1 VATEQPTTEWFKR
14 FTRRA
19 LLCACV
25 GCAAAARAA
34 TFESRGHYGFV
45 LLGADEAPGATA
57 FSARVEG
64 PSGSGDVRRVYARPV
79 GGGWQ
84 IYVGGWPA
92 AAAGLSDLV
101 LRAEGANGAREL
113 RLPQAVQAAA
123 GRIDVALVIDDS
135 FSMRKTDPARLRVSA
150 LTLFARI
157 AASRGVVRTLSVVA
171 FERRPRLLLSPTP
184 PADAEAFEHAMAGLV
199 ARGSTDLDAAL
210 ILADQTLA
218 TLPDS
223 RKIVVVLSDGR
234 DEPGRYEDSHR
245 RFAASRIPVYTVGLS
260 TLADSNTLDRIAQ
273 NTGGTFSFAP
283 DMTRL
288 EAIFQEIVLAIHN
301 SVTIGAWD
309 LTTDDADV
317 PVDDSVRLLTLT
329 LAADEDVQ
337 AVITPPDGGAA
348 VALGTARASDALAE
362 RYAPARGLWR
372 ATGLGTLAAT
382 AESDLEL
389 VLFPP
394 TGVVTDAVPQAVAA
408 LVLREGVAMT
418 RGCDVSLTTGTGG
431 AQQILEWIERGY
443 FEGFVVPAGAGPAL
457 WQATARG
464 VTDAGHP
471 FQRVAVQRQRVA
483 PMRRDALW
491 VQPKPLVLELDPG
504 CTVTGRVVIAG
515 RGRFTADVQ
524 GFRAGGVSLLQ
535 SGGDIPEG
543 RQLEL
548 GLAVTAGRD
557 ARPGMSSGQVVVAV
571 GKLPR
576 AEVNVGVRIR
586 APPIAIGPR
595 ELAWNTVAPGQAV
608 TGTVWGVV
616 QAVDRACRVQAVTLG
631 FDGRSGGVRDVTL
644 GVETTRWQI
653 VIGTA
658 GIGSTTQL
666 TGRVSVS
673 WGWDTVEVP
682 WTVGVVVPEPEA
694 VVTADPERAPEPDP
708 VVVTQPVPESA
719 PEPEPVIEPSPPEPE
734 AEVAPSA
741 AVAEPTSPP
750 AAAVGGYNAWRIAAV
765 LLLLLILLYLL
776 WRMTRGE
783 ENRLAK
789 YFAASLVMHVLVFLL
804 SLDLLLQTRVV
815 TLEQISPT
823 LAVTVGALEEKLGFS
838 IAPAAG
844 AIAVKDTPS
853 ELDKQARAELSL
865 AAAEARAAA
874 NLAQPDLSASA
885 VAAMEAQTHERKPGG
900 IERLADEAEREPAP
914 TAEANPEEIRQ
925 ASAKRA
931 ERMAQADA
939 ARSVELHRAVADG
952 ETAQRKAAAGGVTA
966 GTDGRQPEAATV
978 GLARVTPGGAA
989 PEAAHPESL
998 GPERQAAGT
1007 AAVAAETVTLAAS
1020 APRRAAAATGPVGGG
1035 PAAAT
1040 VARAADTGGGAAQR
1054 MTTAGGVAA
1063 GADGRQPE
1071 AATVGLAR
1079 VTPGG
1084 AAPEAAHPE
1093 SLGPERQAAGTA
1105 AVAAET
1111 VTLAAGAPR
1120 RAAAATG
1127 PVGGGPAAATVAR
1140 AADTG
1145 GGAAQ
1150 RMTTAVGVAAGADG
1164 RQPEAA
1170 TVGLARVVPGG
1181 AALGAAHPEGLG
1193 PERQAAGTAP
1203 VTAETVTLAA
1213 GTQRRAAPATGP
1225 VGGGPAAATVARA
1238 ADTGGGAAQRMT
1250 TVVGV
1255 AAGADGRQPEAATV
1269 GLARVAPA
1277 GAAREA
1283 AHPESFGPERQAAGT
1298 AAVAAETVTLAA
1310 GTQRRAAS
1318 AAGPAGSGPTA
1329 AMVARAAETVGG
1341 AAQRKIEA
1349 AVNVAAASEAHR
1361 PDAARNVGIDLPKGT
1376 GQPQQRQNGTAGDLA
1391 LKGGSGGPGTVPATL
1406 ALAQYGGDWD
1416 CARTAMMF
1424 LSHQLRERTG
1434 MSLMAGDTV
1443 VRLDQPE
1450 LQRLPFVYLTGH
1462 KDFRF
1467 TDAEVRNLRDY
1478 LQNNGHLWADDS
1490 THYRDETF
1498 DQAFRRE
1505 IARVLPGAVIE
1516 RLGADFDG
1524 WRTGYDLTRG
1534 YKGYAIPPGD
1544 KYRENYIEGIRI
1556 NGRVAVVYT
1565 RNDYGDGLNIDPH
1578 TQPLKNS
1585 LTSLSPAEMQEG
1597 ATRMGV
1603 NLVLF
1608 FLRQHGGIDVTFV
1621 DKASGGMRR
1630 ASDPSDARPPEG
1642 PTRPIG
1648 GTGPAAAW
1656 VCEEWGDAAEGVEAD
1671 GRLVVRFQVG
1681 SKEKTVFSRVCEP
1694 ALAVRAGDTLLVDVE
1709 SRLTCGTRVALG
1721 LDVDGR
1727 YLETAPFYIKPG
1739 RNTAFFV
1746 CTDKTFKSALTA
1758 WEYRDTLPLPAAVGK
1773 LNVLIYAPEGG
1784 EIRFGNFR
1792 IAGK

>member
-1 VATEQPTTEWFKR
+1 VATEQRTTGR
-14 FTRRA
+14 LARLTGRA
-19 LLCACV
+19 LLCACLWS
-25 GCAAAARAA
+25 AAAVRAA

-45 LLGADEAPGATA
+45 SLGADEAPGATA

-64 PSGSGDVRRVYARPV
+64 PSGSGDVRRVLARPI

-92 AAAGLSDLV
+92 AAQGLSDLV
-101 LRAEGANGAREL
+101 LCAQGTNGTREL
-113 RLPQAVQAAA
+113 RITKAVQSAA

-135 FSMRKTDPARLRVSA
+135 FSMRKTDPARLRVNA

-184 PADAEAFEHAMAGLV
+184 PADTGTFEQAMAGLV

-245 RFAASRIPVYTVGLS
+245 RFTASRIPVYTVGLS
-260 TLADSNTLDRIAQ
+260 TLADSNTLNRIAQ

-288 EAIFQEIVLAIHN
+288 ETIFQEIVLAIHP
-301 SVTIGAWD
+301 SVTIGTWD

-348 VALGTARASDALAE
+348 LALRTARVSDSMAE

-372 ATGLGTLAAT
+372 ATGLGALAAT

-408 LVLREGVAMT
+408 LVVRDGEAMT

-431 AQQILEWIERGY
+431 AQQKLEGTERGY
-443 FEGFVVPAGAGPAL
+443 FEGFAVPAGPGPSV

-471 FQRVAVQRQRVA
+471 FQRIAVQHQHVT

-491 VQPKPLVLELDPG
+491 VQPKPLVVELDPG

-515 RGRFTADVQ
+515 RGHFTADVQ
-524 GFRAGGVSLLQ
+524 GFNAGLVSLLP
-535 SGGDIPEG
+535 SGGNIPEG

-557 ARPGMSSGQVVVAV
+557 ARPGVSTGRVVVAV
-571 GKLPR
+571 GTLPR
-576 AEVNVGVRIR
+576 AEVSVCVVIR
-586 APPIAIGPR
+586 APSMVIGPR
-595 ELAWNTVAPGQAV
+595 ELSWTPVAPGQVV
-608 TGTVWGVV
+608 TGTVWAVV
-616 QAVDRACRVQAVTLG
+616 QAADRACRVQAVILG
-631 FDGRSGGVRDVTL
+631 FDGRFDGVRDVTL

-653 VIGTA
+653 VVGTA

-666 TGRVSVS
+666 TGRVAIS
-673 WGWDTVEVP
+673 WGWNTVEIP
-682 WTVGVVVPEPEA
+682 WTVGVVVPEPKAE
-694 VVTADPERAPEPDP
+694 VLVEPERAPEPEQA
-708 VVVTQPVPESA
+708 VVTV
-719 PEPEPVIEPSPPEPE
+719 PEPEPEPIIETPPPEPE
-734 AEVAPSA
+734 ADAGVVPTA
-741 AVAEPTSPP
+741 AVDEPTSVTP
-750 AAAVGGYNAWRIAAV
+750 AAAGSYNAWRIAGV
-765 LLLLLILLYLL
+765 LLLLLLLLYLL
-776 WRMTRGE
+776 WRMTQGE

-815 TLEQISPT
+815 TLEQISPS
-823 LAVTVGALEEKLGFS
+823 LAVTIGSLEEKLGFS
-838 IAPAAG
+838 LAPAAG
-844 AIAVKDTPS
+844 AVAVKDTPS
-853 ELDKQARAELSL
+853 ELDKQAKAELSL
-865 AAAEARAAA
+865 SAAEARAAA
-874 NLAQPDLSASA
+874 DLAQPDLSASA
-885 VAAMEAQTHERKPGG
+885 VAAMEAQMRERKPDAL
-900 IERLADEAEREPAP
+900 ERQADEAEREAAP
-914 TAEANPEEIRQ
+914 IAEASPEELRQ
-925 ASAKRA
+925 ASAKHA
-931 ERMAQADA
+931 ERVARADA
-939 ARSVELHRAVADG
+939 ARAVDLQRAMATD
-952 ETAQRKAAAGGVTA
+952 EAAQRKSVTSDVAAGA
-966 GTDGRQPEAATV
+966 DARQPEAATV
-978 GLARVTPGGAA
+978 GLARVAPSGAA

-998 GPERQAAGT
+998 GPERQASET
-1007 AAVAAETVTLAAS
+1007 AAVAAETVTLAAG
-1020 APRRAAAATGPVGGG
+1020 AQRRAAPAATSTGSG
-1035 PAAAT
+1035 ATAAT
-1040 VARAADTGGGAAQR
+1040 VARASDAGGGAAQR
-1054 MTTAGGVAA
+1054 TSAASGVAA
-1063 GADGRQPE
+1063 GADARQPE

-1079 VTPGG
+1079 VASSGAARG

-1093 SLGPERQAAGTA
+1093 SLGPERQVAGTA

-1111 VTLAAGAPR
+1111 VTLASGAQR
-1120 RAAAATG
+1120 RAAPAATSTG
-1127 PVGGGPAAATVAR
+1127 SGATAATVAR
-1140 AADTG
+1140 ASDAG
-1145 GGAAQ
+1145 GGA
-1150 RMTTAVGVAAGADG
+1150 
-1164 RQPEAA
+1164 
-1170 TVGLARVVPGG
+1170 
-1181 AALGAAHPEGLG
+1181 
-1193 PERQAAGTAP
+1193 
-1203 VTAETVTLAA
+1203 
-1213 GTQRRAAPATGP
+1213 TQRK
-1225 VGGGPAAATVARA
+1225 
-1238 ADTGGGAAQRMT
+1238 
-1250 TVVGV
+1250 
-1255 AAGADGRQPEAATV
+1255 
-1269 GLARVAPA
+1269 
-1277 GAAREA
+1277 
-1283 AHPESFGPERQAAGT
+1283 T
-1298 AAVAAETVTLAA
+1298 A
-1310 GTQRRAAS
+1310 
-1318 AAGPAGSGPTA
+1318 
-1329 AMVARAAETVGG
+1329 
-1341 AAQRKIEA
+1341 A

-1361 PDAARNVGIDLPKGT
+1361 PDAARNVGIALPKGT

-1391 LKGGSGGPGTVPATL
+1391 LKGGSGGPGTVSATL

-1434 MSLMAGDTV
+1434 MSLMAGDRV

-1462 KDFRF
+1462 NDFRF
-1467 TDAEVRNLRDY
+1467 TDAEVRNLREY
-1478 LQNNGHLWADDS
+1478 LQKNGHLWADDS

-1498 DQAFRRE
+1498 DRAFRRE
-1505 IARVLPGAVIE
+1505 IARVLPDAVIE
-1516 RLGADFDG
+1516 RLGADFEG

-1544 KYRENYIEGIRI
+1544 KYREDYIEGIRI
-1556 NGRVAVVYT
+1556 NGRVAVIYT

-1578 TQPLKNS
+1578 TQPLKDS

-1603 NLVLF
+1603 NLILY
-1608 FLRQHGGIDVTFV
+1608 FLSQHGGIDLTFV

-1630 ASDPSDARPPEG
+1630 ASDPSDARPPDG
-1642 PTRPIG
+1642 PTRPISG
-1648 GTGPAAAW
+1648 AAQTATW
-1656 VCEEWGDAAEGVEAD
+1656 VREEWGDAAEGVEAD

-1681 SKEKTVFSRVCEP
+1681 SKEKTVFSRLCEP
-1694 ALAVRAGDTLLVDVE
+1694 ALTLRVGDTLLVDVE

-1721 LDVDGR
+1721 LDAGGR
-1727 YLETAPFYIKPG
+1727 YFETVPFYIKPG

-1746 CTDKTFKSALTA
+1746 CADKTFKSALTA
-1758 WEYRDTLPLPAAVGK
+1758 WEYRDTLPLPSEVGK
-1773 LNVLIYAPEGG
+1773 LNVLIYAPSGG
-1784 EIRFGNFR
+1784 ELRFGNFR
-1792 IAGK
+1792 MVGK

>member
-1 VATEQPTTEWFKR
+1 VATEQRTTGR
-14 FTRRA
+14 LARLTGRA
-19 LLCACV
+19 LLCACLWS
-25 GCAAAARAA
+25 AAAVRAA

-45 LLGADEAPGATA
+45 SLGADEAPGATA

-64 PSGSGDVRRVYARPV
+64 PSGSGDVRRVLARPI

-92 AAAGLSDLV
+92 AAQGLSDLV
-101 LRAEGANGAREL
+101 LCAQGTNGTREL
-113 RLPQAVQAAA
+113 RITKAVQSAA

-135 FSMRKTDPARLRVSA
+135 FSMRKTDPARLRVNA

-184 PADAEAFEHAMAGLV
+184 PADTGTFEQAMAGLV

-245 RFAASRIPVYTVGLS
+245 RFTASRIPVYTVGLS
-260 TLADSNTLDRIAQ
+260 TLADSNTLNRIAQ

-288 EAIFQEIVLAIHN
+288 ETIFQEIVLAIHP
-301 SVTIGAWD
+301 SVTIGTWD

-348 VALGTARASDALAE
+348 LALRTARVSDSMAE

-372 ATGLGTLAAT
+372 ATGLGALAAT

-408 LVLREGVAMT
+408 LVVRDGEAMT

-431 AQQILEWIERGY
+431 AQQKLEGTERGY
-443 FEGFVVPAGAGPAL
+443 FEGFAVPAGPGPSV

-471 FQRVAVQRQRVA
+471 FQRIAVQHQHVT

-491 VQPKPLVLELDPG
+491 VQPKPLVVELDPG

-515 RGRFTADVQ
+515 RGHFTADVQ
-524 GFRAGGVSLLQ
+524 GFNAGLVSLLP
-535 SGGDIPEG
+535 SGGNIPEG

-557 ARPGMSSGQVVVAV
+557 ARPGVSTGRVVVAV
-571 GKLPR
+571 GTLPR
-576 AEVNVGVRIR
+576 AEVSVCVVIR
-586 APPIAIGPR
+586 APSMVIGPR
-595 ELAWNTVAPGQAV
+595 ELSWTPVAPGQVV
-608 TGTVWGVV
+608 TGTVWAVV
-616 QAVDRACRVQAVTLG
+616 QAADRACRVQAVILG
-631 FDGRSGGVRDVTL
+631 FDGRFDGVRDVTL

-653 VIGTA
+653 VVGTA

-666 TGRVSVS
+666 TGRVAIS
-673 WGWDTVEVP
+673 WGWNTVEIP
-682 WTVGVVVPEPEA
+682 WTVGVVVPEPKAE
-694 VVTADPERAPEPDP
+694 VLVEPERAPEPEQA
-708 VVVTQPVPESA
+708 VVTV
-719 PEPEPVIEPSPPEPE
+719 PEPEPEPIIETPPPEPE
-734 AEVAPSA
+734 ADAGVVPTA
-741 AVAEPTSPP
+741 AVDEPTSVTP
-750 AAAVGGYNAWRIAAV
+750 AAAGSYNAWRIAGV
-765 LLLLLILLYLL
+765 LLLLLLLLYLL
-776 WRMTRGE
+776 WRMTQGE

-815 TLEQISPT
+815 TLEQISPS
-823 LAVTVGALEEKLGFS
+823 LAVTIGSLEEKLGFS
-838 IAPAAG
+838 LAPAAG
-844 AIAVKDTPS
+844 AVAVKDTPS
-853 ELDKQARAELSL
+853 ELDKQAKAELSL
-865 AAAEARAAA
+865 SAAEARAAA
-874 NLAQPDLSASA
+874 DLAQPDLSASA
-885 VAAMEAQTHERKPGG
+885 VAAMEAQMRERKPDAL
-900 IERLADEAEREPAP
+900 ERQADEAEREAAP
-914 TAEANPEEIRQ
+914 IAEASPEELRQ
-925 ASAKRA
+925 ASAKHA
-931 ERMAQADA
+931 ERVARADA
-939 ARSVELHRAVADG
+939 ARAVDLQRAMATD
-952 ETAQRKAAAGGVTA
+952 EAAQRKSVTSDVAAGA
-966 GTDGRQPEAATV
+966 DARQPEAATV
-978 GLARVTPGGAA
+978 GLARVAPSGAAPEAAHPESLGPERQASETAAVAAETVTLAAGAQRRAAPAATSTGSGAAAATVARASEAAGGAAQRKSAASGVATGADARQPEAATVGLARVASSGTARGAA

-1007 AAVAAETVTLAAS
+1007 TAVAAETVTM
-1020 APRRAAAATGPVGGG
+1020 APGAQRRAAPAATSTGSG
-1035 PAAAT
+1035 ATAAT
-1040 VARAADTGGGAAQR
+1040 VARASDAGGGAAQR
-1054 MTTAGGVAA
+1054 TSAASGVAA
-1063 GADGRQPE
+1063 GADARQPE

-1079 VTPGG
+1079 VASSGAARG

-1093 SLGPERQAAGTA
+1093 SLGPERQVAGTA

-1111 VTLAAGAPR
+1111 VTLASGAQR
-1120 RAAAATG
+1120 RAAPAATSTG
-1127 PVGGGPAAATVAR
+1127 SGATAATVAR
-1140 AADTG
+1140 ASDAG
-1145 GGAAQ
+1145 GGA
-1150 RMTTAVGVAAGADG
+1150 
-1164 RQPEAA
+1164 
-1170 TVGLARVVPGG
+1170 
-1181 AALGAAHPEGLG
+1181 
-1193 PERQAAGTAP
+1193 
-1203 VTAETVTLAA
+1203 
-1213 GTQRRAAPATGP
+1213 TQRK
-1225 VGGGPAAATVARA
+1225 
-1238 ADTGGGAAQRMT
+1238 
-1250 TVVGV
+1250 
-1255 AAGADGRQPEAATV
+1255 
-1269 GLARVAPA
+1269 
-1277 GAAREA
+1277 
-1283 AHPESFGPERQAAGT
+1283 T
-1298 AAVAAETVTLAA
+1298 A
-1310 GTQRRAAS
+1310 
-1318 AAGPAGSGPTA
+1318 
-1329 AMVARAAETVGG
+1329 
-1341 AAQRKIEA
+1341 A

-1361 PDAARNVGIDLPKGT
+1361 PDAARNVGIALPKGT

-1391 LKGGSGGPGTVPATL
+1391 LKGGSGGPGTVSATL

-1434 MSLMAGDTV
+1434 MSLMAGDRV

-1462 KDFRF
+1462 NDFRF
-1467 TDAEVRNLRDY
+1467 TDAEVRNLREY
-1478 LQNNGHLWADDS
+1478 LQKNGHLWADDS

-1498 DQAFRRE
+1498 DRAFRRE
-1505 IARVLPGAVIE
+1505 IARVLPDAVIE
-1516 RLGADFDG
+1516 RLGADFEG

-1544 KYRENYIEGIRI
+1544 KYREDYIEGIRI
-1556 NGRVAVVYT
+1556 NGRVAVIYT

-1578 TQPLKNS
+1578 TQPLKDS

-1603 NLVLF
+1603 NLILY
-1608 FLRQHGGIDVTFV
+1608 FLSQHGGIDLTFV

-1630 ASDPSDARPPEG
+1630 ASDPSDARPPDG
-1642 PTRPIG
+1642 PTRPISG
-1648 GTGPAAAW
+1648 AAQTATW
-1656 VCEEWGDAAEGVEAD
+1656 VREEWGDAAEGVEAD

-1681 SKEKTVFSRVCEP
+1681 SKEKTVFSRLCEP
-1694 ALAVRAGDTLLVDVE
+1694 ALTLRVGDTLLVDVE

-1721 LDVDGR
+1721 LDAGGR
-1727 YLETAPFYIKPG
+1727 YFETVPFYIKPG

-1746 CTDKTFKSALTA
+1746 CADKTFKSALTA
-1758 WEYRDTLPLPAAVGK
+1758 WEYRDTLPLPSEVGK
-1773 LNVLIYAPEGG
+1773 LNVLIYAPSGG
-1784 EIRFGNFR
+1784 ELRFGNFR
-1792 IAGK
+1792 MVGK